1 MRPAL
6 PWIAAYLA
14 ILLAWALVILRRTGP
29 TLWKGSSLVALNI
42 AFILLSVA
50 ATIVRGMS
58 LNNWARDTVGCCFFP
73 ASVAFDLVLLVI
85 AILVGRTWLVL
96 GMSQDDTMAVLE
108 RCFAQTRVASAR
120 HGEGYL
126 VQCGGSEMTVSIR
139 PIRQKVVSVRF
150 TGARKSKKA
159 DLVRKL
165 FGKQFHSSV
174 PTLRFRA

>member
-42 AFILLSVA
+42 AFILLSA
-50 ATIVRGMS
+50 AFALLRGTS
-58 LNNWARDTVGCCFFP
+58 LGDGMGGSYWCCF
-73 ASVAFDLVLLVI
+73 SSGLVAFDLILLVI
-85 AILVGRTWLVL
+85 AILVGRQWLVL
-96 GMSQDDTMAVLE
+96 GMSHGDTMAVLE
-108 RCFAQTRVASAR
+108 RCFAQTRASSAR
-120 HGEGYL
+120 HAEGYL
-126 VQCGGSEMTVSIR
+126 VQCGGPEMTVRVR
-139 PIRQKVVSVRF
+139 PTMTSVVSVRF

-174 PTLRFRA
+174 PTPRFRA

>member
-14 ILLAWALVILRRTGP
+14 ILLAWAFVILRRTGP
-29 TLWKGSSLVALNI
+29 TLWKGSSLAALNI

-50 ATIVRGMS
+50 VTIVRGKS
-58 LNNWARDTVGCCFFP
+58 LDNGMGDTVWCCFSM
-73 ASVAFDLVLLVI
+73 ALVAFDLVLLVI
-85 AILVGRTWLVL
+85 AILAGRTWLVL
-96 GMSQDDTMAVLE
+96 GMGQGDTMAVLE
-108 RCFAQTRVASAR
+108 RCFAQTRASAAR

-126 VQCGGSEMTVSIR
+126 VQCGGTEMRVSIR
-139 PIRQKVVSVRF
+139 PTFPRVMSVRF

-174 PTLRFRA
+174 PTPRFRV

>member
-1 MRPAL
+1 VRPAL

-29 TLWKGSSLVALNI
+29 TLWKGSSLAALNI

-50 ATIVRGMS
+50 VTLLRGTS
-58 LNNWARDTVGCCFFP
+58 LNHGLRETVACCFSP
-73 ASVAFDLVLLVI
+73 ALIAFDLVLLVL

-96 GMSQDDTMAVLE
+96 GMNQGETMAALE
-108 RCFAQTRVASAR
+108 RCFAQTRASSAR
-120 HGEGYL
+120 QAEGYL
-126 VQCGGSEMTVSIR
+126 VQCGGPEMTVTIR
-139 PIRQKVVSVRF
+139 PTLPRVISVRF

-165 FGKQFHSSV
+165 FGKQFHSSI
-174 PTLRFRA
+174 PTPRFRA

>member
-29 TLWKGSSLVALNI
+29 TLWKGSSLAALNI
-42 AFILLSVA
+42 AFILLSA
-50 ATIVRGMS
+50 AVTVFRGTA
-58 LNNWARDTVGCCFFP
+58 LDNTLGDTAWCCFSM
-73 ASVAFDLVLLVI
+73 ALVAFDLALLVI

-96 GMSQDDTMAVLE
+96 GMSHDDTMAVLE
-108 RCFAQTRVASAR
+108 RCFAQTRASSAR
-120 HGEGYL
+120 HAEGYL
-126 VQCGGSEMTVSIR
+126 VQCGGPEMSVSIR
-139 PIRQKVVSVRF
+139 PTIKRVMNLRF

-165 FGKQFHSSV
+165 FGKQFHSSL
-174 PTLRFRA
+174 PTPRFRA

>member
-6 PWIAAYLA
+6 PWIAVYLA

-42 AFILLSVA
+42 AFILLSA
-50 ATIVRGMS
+50 AVTLLRGSAFDNGMG
-58 LNNWARDTVGCCFFP
+58 DTMWCCFSM
-73 ASVAFDLVLLVI
+73 ALIAFDLVLLVI
-85 AILVGRTWLVL
+85 AIVVGRKWLVL
-96 GMSQDDTMAVLE
+96 GMSHDDTMAVLE
-108 RCFAQTRVASAR
+108 RCFAQTRASSAR
-120 HGEGYL
+120 HDEGYL
-126 VQCGGSEMTVSIR
+126 VQCGGAEMTVSIR
-139 PIRQKVVSVRF
+139 PTMTSVVSVRF

-174 PTLRFRA
+174 PTPRFRA

>member
-29 TLWKGSSLVALNI
+29 TLWKGSSLAVLNI
-42 AFILLSVA
+42 AFVLLSVA
-50 ATIVRGMS
+50 VPVVRATS
-58 LNNWARDTVGCCFFP
+58 LNNGMRDTVGCCFFP
-73 ASVAFDLVLLVI
+73 ASIAFDLVLLVI

-96 GMSQDDTMAVLE
+96 GMSQADTMTVLE
-108 RCFAQTRVASAR
+108 RCFAQTRASAAR

-126 VQCGGSEMTVSIR
+126 VQCGGQEMTVTIR
-139 PIRQKVVSVRF
+139 PTLPRVMSVRF
-150 TGARKSKKA
+150 RGARKSKKA

-174 PTLRFRA
+174 PTPRFRA

>member
-29 TLWKGSSLVALNI
+29 TLWKGSSLAALNI
-42 AFILLSVA
+42 AFVLVSLAVTVIRGTSVLN
-50 ATIVRGMS
+50 GM
-58 LNNWARDTVGCCFFP
+58 RDTVGCCIWP
-73 ASVAFDLVLLVI
+73 ALIAFDLVLLVV
-85 AILVGRTWLVL
+85 AILVGRMWLVL
-96 GMSQDDTMAVLE
+96 GMSQSDTMAVLE
-108 RCFAQTRVASAR
+108 RCFTQTRATSAR
-120 HGEGYL
+120 HAESYL
-126 VQCGGSEMTVSIR
+126 VQCGGQEMTVSVR
-139 PIRQKVVSVRF
+139 PTLPGVVSVRF

-174 PTLRFRA
+174 PTPRFRA

>member
-29 TLWKGSSLVALNI
+29 TLWKGSSLAALNI
-42 AFILLSVA
+42 AFVLLSLAV
-50 ATIVRGMS
+50 TIVRGTS
-58 LNNWARDTVGCCFFP
+58 LDDGVGGSYWCCFSR
-73 ASVAFDLVLLVI
+73 ALVVFDFVLLVI

-108 RCFAQTRVASAR
+108 RCFAQTRASSTR
-120 HGEGYL
+120 QGDGYL
-126 VQCGGSEMTVSIR
+126 VQCGGPEMTVTIR
-139 PIRQKVVSVRF
+139 PTLPRVMSVRF

-159 DLVRKL
+159 ELVRKL

-174 PTLRFRA
+174 PTPRFRA